1 MSHGHSLN
9 SLPLLEAERRL
20 PWQYRAHP
28 TLFVTVCSIVGVLTI
43 VGVLAVT
50 RRFLGAFT
58 GELPPSMMLLLGFGA
73 AAAVAFARIAWRRNF
88 PLESPEELSRLDL
101 AIGWAS
107 SLSLILLMV
116 GCCYPGYKT
125 TDWLIWLPIIVADQF
140 WRQTFFDTGEPWTG
154 EESFEDELSPS
165 TGPTL
170 AQFPQDENLL
180 QQLYRLKDEHGQ
192 EIIYGTVKADF
203 VSDQRT
209 AVVHVG
215 FCPPL
220 SYLPEI
226 EAEALP
232 GSFARTKIVQA
243 MSHGTRLE
251 VRLPAPAE
259 NDLSVWIDMAARP
272 VGAQAQIESA

>member
-1 MSHGHSLN
+1 MSHSHSLN

-28 TLFVTVCSIVGVLTI
+28 TLFVTVCSVVGVLTV
-43 VGVLAVT
+43 VGLLAAT

-58 GELPPSMMLLLGFGA
+58 GALSPSMMLLLAFVA

-88 PLESPEELSRLDL
+88 PLESPEELSRLDI

-140 WRQTFFDTGEPWTG
+140 WRQTFFDTGEPWAG
-154 EESFEDELSPS
+154 EESFEAEFSDSPN
-165 TGPTL
+165 L
-170 AQFPQDENLL
+170 AIAQYPQDENLL
-180 QQLYRLKDEHGQ
+180 QQLYRLKDEQGQ

-203 VSDQRT
+203 VTDQRT

-232 GSFARTKIVQA
+232 GSFARTKVVQSLA
-243 MSHGTRLE
+243 HGTRLE
-251 VRLPAPAE
+251 VRLASPAE
-259 NDLSVWIDMAARP
+259 NDLSLWIDMAARP
-272 VGAQAQIESA
+272 VGAQAKVESA